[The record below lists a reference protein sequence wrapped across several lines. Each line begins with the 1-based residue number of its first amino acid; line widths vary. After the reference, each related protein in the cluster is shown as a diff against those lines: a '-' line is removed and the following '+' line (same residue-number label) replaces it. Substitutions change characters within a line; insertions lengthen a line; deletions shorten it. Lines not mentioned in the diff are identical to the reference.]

1 MLMQLMMDNETI
13 KKKKKKQDCFKIY
26 VSKFTNNMQLSSD
39 YLSMDI

>member
-1 MLMQLMMDNETI
+1 MQLTMDNET
-13 KKKKKKQDCFKIY
+13 KKKKRCFKIY